1 MFAFIAENLI
11 ILMRVLDLLPN
22 NDSSFILPL
31 VLIFHWIAVSAQI
44 ISYTTLASMVFDTV
58 EEVEKLTGR
67 RMEGTLLAARSF
79 AAKCMSGAGA
89 FLAGLILSF
98 SAWPKGA
105 VAGQVESNI
114 LNSVG
119 LWAISISAIL
129 WISAIFVFFKVKMT
143 RTSHEENLGELN
155 YSND

>member
-1 MFAFIAENLI
+1 
-11 ILMRVLDLLPN
+11 
-22 NDSSFILPL
+22 
-31 VLIFHWIAVSAQI
+31 
-44 ISYTTLASMVFDTV
+44 
-58 EEVEKLTGR
+58 
-67 RMEGTLLAARSF
+67 
-79 AAKCMSGAGA
+79 MSGAGA

-129 WISAIFVFFKVKMT
+129 WISAIFVFSKVKMT
-143 RTSHEENLGELN
+143 RLSHEENLGELN

>member
-1 MFAFIAENLI
+1 
-11 ILMRVLDLLPN
+11 
-22 NDSSFILPL
+22 
-31 VLIFHWIAVSAQI
+31 
-44 ISYTTLASMVFDTV
+44 MVFDTV

-89 FLAGLILSF
+89 FLAGLILSY

-105 VAGQVESNI
+105 VAGEVESSI
-114 LNSVG
+114 LNNVG
-119 LWAISISAIL
+119 LSAISISAIL
-129 WISAIFVFFKVKMT
+129 WISAIFIFSKVRMT
-143 RTSHEENLGELN
+143 KASHEDNLGELN